1 MRCVLLLASGAAWE
15 SQALD
20 LIGAASGL
28 VVLKRCVDTDD
39 LMASA
44 TTGQAEAAVVAV
56 DAPGLDASAVTHLRR
71 HGVTLVAITPDVV
84 REDTDA
90 RLARIGVRAVLAAG
104 SLADLPRTLL
114 ALTEQEEPQASPS
127 VAGAMGPVG
136 GSAFD
141 PRESAQ
147 AQGTAPS
154 RVTVVWGPDGAP
166 GRTTLTAG
174 IGGELA
180 RRGLRTLVVDA
191 DPSATLAQH
200 LGVLDQVSG
209 LLSASR
215 LLPGG
220 GLAERLPSLC
230 RAVDDDMAV
239 LTGLP
244 RPDRRAE
251 MRSGDLAEVLTAAA
265 SLSEA
270 VVVDVGSTLG
280 DPNSPPDDFVG
291 GPLALEAF
299 EVADEVVVVGSADPV
314 GLARLARGLVEL
326 GEAIGDVP
334 VRVVVNRMRS
344 SLGWSQSDVAQM
356 VEGFARVSSLH
367 FLPDDRVGTDRALVA
382 GRSVAAQPGSAL
394 AGALRTLVDSV
405 HPESYRPDDRSLG
418 QRRFNWRRAGTDR
431 QR

>member
-1 MRCVLLLASGAAWE
+1 MLLLASGAAWE

-44 TTGQAEAAVVAV
+44 TTGQAELAVVAV

-71 HGVTLVAITPDVV
+71 HGVALVAVTAEAT

-90 RLARIGVRAVLAAG
+90 RLARIGVRAVLP
-104 SLADLPRTLL
+104 ADELTELPRTLL
-114 ALTEQEEPQASPS
+114 ALAEEVEPRGVLTPGVPDAREVEVPLDPRDDAEPQPG
-127 VAGAMGPVG
+127 VPG
-136 GSAFD
+136 
-141 PRESAQ
+141 
-147 AQGTAPS
+147 
-154 RVTVVWGPDGAP
+154 RVIVVWGPDGAP

-180 RRGLRTLVVDA
+180 RRGVRTLVVDA
-191 DPSATLAQH
+191 DPSAALAQH

-215 LLPGG
+215 LLLGG
-220 GLAERLPSLC
+220 SLAERLPSLC
-230 RAVDDDMAV
+230 RAVEDDLAV

-244 RPDRRAE
+244 RPDRRVE
-251 MRSGDLAEVLTAAA
+251 IRSGALGEVLSTAA

-270 VVVDVGSTLG
+270 VVVDVGSTLA
-280 DPNSPPDDFVG
+280 DPNSGPDDFGG
-291 GPLALEAF
+291 GPLGLEAL

-382 GRSVAAQPGSAL
+382 GRSIAAQPGSSL
-394 AGALRTLVDSV
+394 SGAVRQLVDSV
-405 HPESYRPDDRSLG
+405 HPESYRADDGSAKQG
-418 QRRFNWRRAGTDR
+418 WFSWRRAGTTPR
-431 QR
+431 R